1 MLAPYHALR
10 PHAYHAPESGVPEG
24 SGEWVQLDRCWPV
37 SAMKTTM
44 CRSFRI
50 SRLSSSLPVRG
61 VLAGTALFATGS
73 WAVAATRGH
82 GAGAGKA
89 PPWSVAACM
98 KMVGEDP
105 SGALD
110 YAQDAVHA
118 GAGWQAR
125 HCRALAQLETGD
137 EATAATDL
145 EALAKLPT
153 GHADGP
159 SSADQAQLAR
169 EAADAWL
176 ALGQAARAQACAE
189 YGLARQKQDQGL
201 VIVLVRALL
210 DQNQTGAARD
220 VLTGFL
226 AVVPQASSQTYVLLA
241 TAERRMGQIGPAL
254 GHVSRALALDPLNPE
269 ALLERGIISEQQ
281 GHAASARQDWQQVLE
296 LAPDSHEAD
305 LARQDL
311 AVMAADPDSP

>member
-1 MLAPYHALR
+1 
-10 PHAYHAPESGVPEG
+10 
-24 SGEWVQLDRCWPV
+24 
-37 SAMKTTM
+37 MKTIM
-44 CRSFRI
+44 SRSFRI
-50 SRLSSSLPVRG
+50 SRLSASLPVRG
-61 VLAGTALFATGS
+61 VLAGTALFASGS
-73 WAVAATRGH
+73 WALAATRGH
-82 GAGAGKA
+82 GASAGKA
-89 PPWSVAACM
+89 QLWSVAACM

-110 YAQDAVHA
+110 YAQAALRA

-137 EATAATDL
+137 EETAANDL
-145 EALAKLPT
+145 ESLARMPA

-159 SSADQAQLAR
+159 TNADQAMLAR
-169 EAADAWL
+169 EAAEAWL
-176 ALGQAARAQACAE
+176 ALGQASRARACAE
-189 YGLARQKQDQGL
+189 YGLTRQKQDQGL
-201 VIVLVRALL
+201 VIVLARALL
-210 DQNQTGAARD
+210 AQNQTAEARD
-220 VLTGFL
+220 VLSGFL
-226 AVVPQASSQTYVLLA
+226 AVAPQASSQDYVLLA

-254 GHVSRALALDPLNPE
+254 EHVSRALVLDPLNPE

-281 GHAASARQDWQQVLE
+281 GHAASARQDWLQVLE